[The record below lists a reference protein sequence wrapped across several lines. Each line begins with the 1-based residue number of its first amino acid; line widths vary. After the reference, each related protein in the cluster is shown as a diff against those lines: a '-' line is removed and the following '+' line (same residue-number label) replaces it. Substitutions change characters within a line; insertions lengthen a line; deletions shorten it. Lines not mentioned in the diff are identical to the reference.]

1 MSTRRADDLSYTLL
15 SNGSA
20 TGAATPIKGGTYI
33 VQFSGTIS
41 GATISLQVQDLAGA
55 WADVEV
61 FTANAIRYTTL
72 PKAQTGV
79 NLPAGNVRVALTGGT
94 PSGINAYLVG
104 LG

>member
-1 MSTRRADDLSYTLL
+1 MPNRRADDTAYTLL
-15 SNGSA
+15 SSGSA
-20 TGAATPIKGGTYI
+20 TGAAVNIKGGTYI
-33 VQFSGTIS
+33 VQFSGTIG
-41 GATISLQVQDLAGA
+41 GATVSLQVQDLSGA

-79 NLPAGNVRVALTGGT
+79 ALPAGAVRCALSGGT